1 MPMQPRPY
9 IALSTLIFI
18 LVALAHAFRLYSQWP
33 LQVGPYAIPVNLSWL
48 GLAIA
53 AALAIW
59 GIALLRR

>member
-1 MPMQPRPY
+1 MQPRPY

-18 LVALAHAFRLYSQWP
+18 LVAMAHACRLYRQWP
-33 LQVGPYAIPVNLSWL
+33 LQVGPYAIPVDASWL

-53 AALAIW
+53 ALLAIW